1 MWLTCMFLSSL
12 FSSSISESYGI
23 SPREFGFTL
32 PNALQLLLFIVAN
45 LYRTSFFCIPDTDR
59 PLPHLPPS
67 STSAVSLS
75 GPYTFS
81 LCLYA
86 FSSFTH
92 TMNVG
97 VTRDSL
103 LGSPGGSVVKNL
115 SARAGDMSSIPDLG
129 RPSTAKNQSINQ
141 YFFNKGSRLH
151 PLLHILPP

>member
-1 MWLTCMFLSSL
+1 MTAPRLISATRTKAKILRHRLEFLSPSTD
-12 FSSSISESYGI
+12 SELTGDGSHGH
-23 SPREFGFTL
+23 
-32 PNALQLLLFIVAN
+32 
-45 LYRTSFFCIPDTDR
+45 
-59 PLPHLPPS
+59 PLRGPKNPHLPPS

-75 GPYTFS
+75 SPYTFS

-115 SARAGDMSSIPDLG
+115 SARAGDMNSIPDLG